1 MNPLL
6 LLLSAFNIGC
16 ISPKPLPQAGC
27 CSINGN
33 WHLIDMYT
41 PSTDP
46 GSLFPDKQP
55 YLRLDSS
62 TLQASGS
69 TGCNRFSGQFVAVNR
84 QFRFDMNK
92 MILTRMA
99 CKGPGEGV
107 FLETLGRVN
116 RYRLQ
121 NDTLLFLANDSVLF
135 RWKKKN

>member
-1 MNPLL
+1 MSLLSLL
-6 LLLSAFNIGC
+6 LFVIHIGC
-16 ISPKPLPQAGC
+16 ISPKPRQQDGRY
-27 CSINGN
+27 SINGN
-33 WHLIDMYT
+33 WQLIDMYAL
-41 PSTDP
+41 STDP

-99 CKGPGEGV
+99 CKGPGEGI
-107 FLETLGRVN
+107 FLEALGRVT